1 MSENY
6 HKMRV
11 LQTITYKKKKE
22 RKKKERKKK
31 GKHTRIVWT
40 LLENPTI
47 DTISCTIDFFVP
59 VLDMLGT
66 KSLISFANYS
76 NSEIH
81 TFFFSVVAIP

>member
-11 LQTITYKKKKE
+11 FQTITYKRKKE
-22 RKKKERKKK
+22 RKRERKKK
-31 GKHTRIVWT
+31 GKHTRIFWT

-47 DTISCTIDFFVP
+47 DIISCTIDVFVP

-66 KSLISFANYS
+66 KSLISFASYN

-81 TFFFSVVAIP
+81 TFFSVVAIS